1 MEKNIPLNIEPNN
14 KLSSSSNANAK
25 TIYLKENVSLS
36 PPSSINNNNNNLMIN
51 NDTNE
56 YQKRINEFKLK
67 RKKLFGN
74 KIKLAEWGSRG
85 LIGTKENEVDII
97 SYLNKKKKIDRDELC
112 MKFNIN
118 PSFQERQILDSI
130 INKNPM
136 INIRKRDKDYLLRIK
151 IRKIKY
157 NKKFKNLKQ
166 AQDLRNILLLYSMI
180 NDPKFVLHLTKRN
193 KISEANQKKNKTKK
207 DTIEEIDDENMLF
220 RKQISLNNFIKNDSN
235 LNENGNNNEYDVEVS
250 NNDNDI
256 NELLPLDQLI

>member
-1 MEKNIPLNIEPNN
+1 MENNNTTNIDQNRQISNPGRIN
-14 KLSSSSNANAK
+14 K
-25 TIYLKENVSLS
+25 IHLKESVSLS
-36 PPSSINNNNNNLMIN
+36 APSSFNNNNNNNSLAK
-51 NDTNE
+51 NE
-56 YQKRINEFKLK
+56 FSDCNKLINELKLK
-67 RKKLFGN
+67 RKKTFGN
-74 KIKLAEWGSRG
+74 KIKISEWGSRG

-130 INKNPM
+130 IKKNPM

-207 DTIEEIDDENMLF
+207 DTLEELEDENMLF

-235 LNENGNNNEYDVEVS
+235 LNENGNNEYDIDVS
-250 NNDNDI
+250 NNDI

>member
-1 MEKNIPLNIEPNN
+1 MEKNVTSNIEQNN
-14 KLSSSSNANAK
+14 KISNSNK
-25 TIYLKENVSLS
+25 LNKIVSKENVSLS
-36 PPSSINNNNNNLMIN
+36 VPLPNNNNNFLIN
-51 NDTNE
+51 NNDST
-56 YQKRINEFKLK
+56 KIINELKLK
-67 RKKLFGN
+67 RKKTFGN
-74 KIKLAEWGSRG
+74 KIKIAEWGSRG

-130 INKNPM
+130 ITKNPM

-193 KISEANQKKNKTKK
+193 KISEANQKKNKNKK
-207 DTIEEIDDENMLF
+207 DTMDELDEENVLF
-220 RKQISLNNFIKNDSN
+220 RKNISLNNFIKNDN
-235 LNENGNNNEYDVEVS
+235 NNMNENGNNEYDVDVS
-250 NNDNDI
+250 NNDI

>member
-1 MEKNIPLNIEPNN
+1 MEKNISSNIEANN
-14 KLSSSSNANAK
+14 KTQNSN
-25 TIYLKENVSLS
+25 TIYLKDNVSLS
-36 PPSSINNNNNNLMIN
+36 PPTLLNNKNNNNSVVN
-51 NDTNE
+51 NDLQTNST
-56 YQKRINEFKLK
+56 KIVNELKLK
-67 RKKLFGN
+67 RKKVFGN
-74 KIKLAEWGSRG
+74 KIKLIDWGSRG

-118 PSFQERQILDSI
+118 PSFQEKQILESI
-130 INKNPM
+130 IKKNPM

-207 DTIEEIDDENMLF
+207 ETMEEVDDENMLF

-235 LNENGNNNEYDVEVS
+235 MNENYNNEYNVEES
-250 NNDNDI
+250 NNEI

>member
-1 MEKNIPLNIEPNN
+1 MEKNLTTNIEQNNQNSNSN
-14 KLSSSSNANAK
+14 KLNKIVS
-25 TIYLKENVSLS
+25 KENVSLS
-36 PPSSINNNNNNLMIN
+36 VPLPNNSNNNYLINNNDSTKL
-51 NDTNE
+51 
-56 YQKRINEFKLK
+56 INELKLK
-67 RKKLFGN
+67 RKKTFGN
-74 KIKLAEWGSRG
+74 KIKIAEWGSRG

-118 PSFQERQILDSI
+118 PSFQEKQILESI
-130 INKNPM
+130 IKKNPM

-207 DTIEEIDDENMLF
+207 DTMEELEDDNVLF

-235 LNENGNNNEYDVEVS
+235 MNENCNNNEYDLEES
-250 NNDNDI
+250 NNDI

>member
-1 MEKNIPLNIEPNN
+1 MI
-14 KLSSSSNANAK
+14 AK
-25 TIYLKENVSLS
+25 IFL
-36 PPSSINNNNNNLMIN
+36 
-51 NDTNE
+51 
-56 YQKRINEFKLK
+56 
-67 RKKLFGN
+67 N
-74 KIKLAEWGSRG
+74 KIKIAEWGSRG

-207 DTIEEIDDENMLF
+207 DTMEELEDENILF
-220 RKQISLNNFIKNDSN
+220 RKQISLNNFIKNESN
-235 LNENGNNNEYDVEVS
+235 LNENGNNEYDEDV
-250 NNDNDI
+250 NNNDI

>member
-1 MEKNIPLNIEPNN
+1 MENKINLNSDSNDPISNSINIKNNNI
-14 KLSSSSNANAK
+14 S
-25 TIYLKENVSLS
+25 TVTLKENVSLS
-36 PPSSINNNNNNLMIN
+36 SPPSINNNNNNSYLD
-51 NDTNE
+51 NDIYTKKISE
-56 YQKRINEFKLK
+56 LKLK
-67 RKKLFGN
+67 RKKTFGN
-74 KIKLAEWGSRG
+74 KIKLIDWGSRG

-130 INKNPM
+130 ITKNPM

-193 KISEANQKKNKTKK
+193 KISEANQKKNKNKK
-207 DTIEEIDDENMLF
+207 DTMDELDEENVLF
-220 RKQISLNNFIKNDSN
+220 RKNISLNNFIKNDN
-235 LNENGNNNEYDVEVS
+235 NNMNENGNNEYDVDVS
-250 NNDNDI
+250 NNDI

>member
-1 MEKNIPLNIEPNN
+1 MDKNIPSNIEPNN
-14 KLSSSSNANAK
+14 KASNSNP
-25 TIYLKENVSLS
+25 IYLKENVSFS
-36 PPSSINNNNNNLMIN
+36 PPSSINNNNTIAN
-51 NDTNE
+51 NDIQNNSAKIVNE
-56 YQKRINEFKLK
+56 LKLK
-67 RKKLFGN
+67 RKKIFGN
-74 KIKLAEWGSRG
+74 KIKLVDWGSRG

-118 PSFQERQILDSI
+118 PSFQEKQILESI

-207 DTIEEIDDENMLF
+207 DTMEEVDDENMLF

-235 LNENGNNNEYDVEVS
+235 MNENCNNNEYDLEES
-250 NNDNDI
+250 NNDI

>member
-1 MEKNIPLNIEPNN
+1 MNNNNLDISEINKINNVNTPLINENI
-14 KLSSSSNANAK
+14 
-25 TIYLKENVSLS
+25 TLS
-36 PPSSINNNNNNLMIN
+36 PPSTNNNNDYLNNNLYK
-51 NDTNE
+51 DYT
-56 YQKRINEFKLK
+56 KTINELKLK
-67 RKKLFGN
+67 RKKVFGN
-74 KIKLAEWGSRG
+74 KIKIIDWGSRG
-85 LIGTKENEVDII
+85 LIGSKENEVDII

-130 INKNPM
+130 IKKNPM

-207 DTIEEIDDENMLF
+207 DTLEELEDENMLF

-235 LNENGNNNEYDVEVS
+235 LNENGNNEYDIDVS
-250 NNDNDI
+250 NNDI

>member
-1 MEKNIPLNIEPNN
+1 MEKNIPTNIELNDKVQN
-14 KLSSSSNANAK
+14 SN
-25 TIYLKENVSLS
+25 TIYLKKNVSVS
-36 PPSSINNNNNNLMIN
+36 PPNSLNNNNNNNLVVN
-51 NDTNE
+51 NDLQSEATKLVNE
-56 YQKRINEFKLK
+56 LKLK
-67 RKKLFGN
+67 RKKIFGN
-74 KIKLAEWGSRG
+74 KIKLIDWGSRG
-85 LIGTKENEVDII
+85 LIGNKENEVDII

-118 PSFQERQILDSI
+118 PSFQEKQILESI

-207 DTIEEIDDENMLF
+207 DTLEEVDDENMLF
-220 RKQISLNNFIKNDSN
+220 RKQISLNNFIKNENN
-235 LNENGNNNEYDVEVS
+235 LNENCNNEYNVEES
-250 NNDNDI
+250 NNDI

>member
-1 MEKNIPLNIEPNN
+1 MEKNIPSNIEPNN
-14 KLSSSSNANAK
+14 NTQNSN
-25 TIYLKENVSLS
+25 TIYLKDNVSLS
-36 PPSSINNNNNNLMIN
+36 PPTLLNNKNNNNSVVN
-51 NDTNE
+51 NDLQTNST
-56 YQKRINEFKLK
+56 KIVNELKLK
-67 RKKLFGN
+67 RKKVFGN
-74 KIKLAEWGSRG
+74 KIKLIDWGSRG

-118 PSFQERQILDSI
+118 PSFQEKQILESI
-130 INKNPM
+130 IKKNPM

-207 DTIEEIDDENMLF
+207 DTMEEVDDENMLF

-235 LNENGNNNEYDVEVS
+235 MNENYNNEYNVEES
-250 NNDNDI
+250 NNEI

>member
-1 MEKNIPLNIEPNN
+1 MEKNITTNIEQNNQISNSN
-14 KLSSSSNANAK
+14 KLNKIVS
-25 TIYLKENVSLS
+25 KENVSLS
-36 PPSSINNNNNNLMIN
+36 VPLPNNNNNFLIN
-51 NDTNE
+51 NNDST
-56 YQKRINEFKLK
+56 KIINELKLK
-67 RKKLFGN
+67 RKKTFGN
-74 KIKLAEWGSRG
+74 KIKIAEWGSRG

-130 INKNPM
+130 IKKNPM

-207 DTIEEIDDENMLF
+207 DTMEELEDENILF
-220 RKQISLNNFIKNDSN
+220 RKQISLNNFIKNESN
-235 LNENGNNNEYDVEVS
+235 LNENGNNEYDEDV
-250 NNDNDI
+250 NNNDI

>member
-1 MEKNIPLNIEPNN
+1 MENKIDLNSDSNDPISNSNNIKNNNI
-14 KLSSSSNANAK
+14 S
-25 TIYLKENVSLS
+25 TVTLKENVSLS
-36 PPSSINNNNNNLMIN
+36 SPPSINNNNNNSYLD
-51 NDTNE
+51 NDIYTKKISE
-56 YQKRINEFKLK
+56 LKLK
-67 RKKLFGN
+67 RKKTFGN
-74 KIKLAEWGSRG
+74 KIKLIDWGSRG

-130 INKNPM
+130 ITKNPM

-193 KISEANQKKNKTKK
+193 KISEANQKKNKNKK
-207 DTIEEIDDENMLF
+207 DTMDELDEENVLF
-220 RKQISLNNFIKNDSN
+220 RKNISLNNFTKNDN
-235 LNENGNNNEYDVEVS
+235 NNMNENGNNEYDVDVS
-250 NNDNDI
+250 NNDI